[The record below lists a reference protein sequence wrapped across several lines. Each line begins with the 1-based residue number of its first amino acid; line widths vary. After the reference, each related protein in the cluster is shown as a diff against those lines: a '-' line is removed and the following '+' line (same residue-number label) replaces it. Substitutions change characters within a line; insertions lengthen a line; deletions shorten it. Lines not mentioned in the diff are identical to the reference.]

1 MPNISKGSRFTDLA
15 GEAGFK
21 PHPLLQI
28 LIFLAQIFVFMI
40 MQTFFQIPLFAAVK
54 AAGASGVWYTAASLL
69 STAVPA
75 VLTVLY
81 CTKAE
86 KRSLE
91 SMGIK
96 RENFVKNYLMGAVI
110 GFAAF
115 SLSLLICVIAGAAR
129 YSGTNFSGYIPY
141 LIVIAL
147 CWGIQ
152 GAEEEILCRGW
163 LMPSLAQR
171 LPLWAAVVGN
181 AAVFSLLHIFND
193 GFSLLAFVNIFVVG
207 IAFSLIA
214 VRFDSIIPSCAFHSV
229 WNAVQGNFYGLPVSG
244 GGCDKS
250 VFVFTLSDN
259 MEILNGGVFGIE
271 GGIAVTAVMTA
282 IIIVCI
288 ILPVNNK
295 DNQPNV

>member
-15 GEAGFK
+15 GEAEFK

-28 LIFLAQIFVFMI
+28 LIFFAQIFVFMI
-40 MQTFFQIPLFAAVK
+40 IQTFFQIPLFAAVK
-54 AAGASGVWYTAASLL
+54 AAGASDVWYTAASLL

-96 RENFVKNYLMGAVI
+96 RENFAKNYLMGAVI

-115 SLSLLICVIAGAAR
+115 SLSLLICVTAGAAR

-171 LPLWAAVVGN
+171 LPLWAAVIGN

-288 ILPVNNK
+288 ILFVNNK